1 MDKRIHFNT
10 IQRYLKT
17 KYNADIEQREFVNN
31 KTGEIYNVIFPKG
44 TDIAVFSVKDDK
56 SYICIDSSGEEVDK
70 KNIIGYVNN
79 ADTSKDEF
87 GILFSEK
94 DLVLHFRNE
103 TIDVAQLIARE
114 KSIYPE
120 RTSIVLNATLR
131 ALRKPEN
138 IKPFYVDEVHYV
150 SNEEFEKIFNLENHP
165 IIEEYNKKRYK
176 LPECASNGLVFIN
189 DDGDGLIVAPQG
201 YDYARFMTFA
211 PQIEASI
218 DNQLDGELERKAVY
232 EMKMYVP
239 LRVVEREVEFDKYYD
254 IDGGIYFNKIRDT
267 VRKDEIQ
274 DEKRGFAAYFRDG
287 NRIKQNK
294 VYSMKPDV
302 ERVNDIMMGVVA
314 IKMTVPLTELE
325 INELKDYM
333 TGQFANAWGESF
345 SQQAIQVEG
354 NEIYVH
360 FWNHDEYFI
369 KTEEEMAAEQEQ
381 EFEMEGMQGIQGMS
395 GMSGM

>member
-31 KTGEIYNVIFPKG
+31 KTGEIYNVILPKG
-44 TDIAVFSVKDDK
+44 TDIAVFSVKNDK

-103 TIDVAQLIARE
+103 TIDVAQLIERE
-114 KSIYPE
+114 KAIYPE

-165 IIEEYNKKRYK
+165 IIEEYNNKRYK

-239 LRVVEREVEFDKYYD
+239 LRVVEREIEFDKHYD

-274 DEKRGFAAYFRDG
+274 NEKRGFAAYFRDG
-287 NRIKQNK
+287 SRIKQNK

-345 SQQAIQVEG
+345 AQQAIQVDG

-360 FWNHDEYFI
+360 FWNNEEYFI
-369 KTEEEMAAEQEQ
+369 KTEDEMAAEQEI
-381 EFEMEGMQGIQGMS
+381 EMQGIQGMQGMS